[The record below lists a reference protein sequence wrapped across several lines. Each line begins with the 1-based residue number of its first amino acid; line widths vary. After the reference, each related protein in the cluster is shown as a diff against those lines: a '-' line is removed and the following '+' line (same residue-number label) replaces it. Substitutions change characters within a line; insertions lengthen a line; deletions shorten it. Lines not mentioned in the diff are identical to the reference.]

1 MTQVDGTLYRIHRY
15 FFCRD
20 SNEFIT
26 RISHLP
32 AQEQASSPVIS
43 LENVKTQDLD
53 AFLSV
58 LYPLCVPYARV
69 SSSQAIELFFWLRDF
84 SVPAERSFEEL
95 VSILDLSTRWGF
107 ASIREMAI
115 RCMNLKPP
123 TSLQR
128 LVLGQKYAIEDWT
141 LPALQ
146 ELCERPLP
154 LALDEAR
161 LMNIEDVV
169 LVGSVRES
177 VRSQEPTVASAGI
190 MDCIKALKSGKP
202 WQRLS
207 VHEGSGIFTTFG
219 NRTSNVGTRR

>member
-1 MTQVDGTLYRIHRY
+1 M
-15 FFCRD
+15 
-20 SNEFIT
+20 
-26 RISHLP
+26 
-32 AQEQASSPVIS
+32 
-43 LENVKTQDLD
+43 KTQDLD

-128 LVLGQKYAIEDWT
+128 LIVGQKYAIEDWI
-141 LPALQ
+141 LLALQ

-190 MDCIKALKSGKP
+190 MDCIKALRSGKP

-207 VHEGSGIFTTFG
+207 VHEGSDFFTTFG